1 MQSSHL
7 ARISCLSSRCP
18 SGSRVKGSSGGGV
31 GSQIH
36 STNGFFDF
44 QNSCRRSPMRL
55 AVHLWNMAR
64 IRKQMKKSI
73 KSSSAKSPE
82 TQGHS
87 LPEGLTEGSMKA
99 GGLEPAKT
107 GLRDRISPICT
118 LSQNGYGAWRCSLQ
132 KSKAHCGCWLNVKDK
147 QQCNYGFDAGQA

>member
-1 MQSSHL
+1 
-7 ARISCLSSRCP
+7 
-18 SGSRVKGSSGGGV
+18 
-31 GSQIH
+31 
-36 STNGFFDF
+36 
-44 QNSCRRSPMRL
+44 MRL

-118 LSQNGYGAWRCSLQ
+118 LSQNGYGRIDQ
-132 KSKAHCGCWLNVKDK
+132 KLLVAHAKLLLGKNFVPD
-147 QQCNYGFDAGQA
+147 QPMS

>member
-1 MQSSHL
+1 
-7 ARISCLSSRCP
+7 
-18 SGSRVKGSSGGGV
+18 
-31 GSQIH
+31 
-36 STNGFFDF
+36 
-44 QNSCRRSPMRL
+44 MRL

-107 GLRDRISPICT
+107 GLRNPNPTAVSSHGDKKGNSAP
-118 LSQNGYGAWRCSLQ
+118 
-132 KSKAHCGCWLNVKDK
+132 AHCATRGPAILSNSHAAPPRAACNHRRQSTTEPIRCAKSLPFFFFLNSVVFLV
-147 QQCNYGFDAGQA
+147 GWSLVGGRTFFA

>member
-1 MQSSHL
+1 
-7 ARISCLSSRCP
+7 
-18 SGSRVKGSSGGGV
+18 
-31 GSQIH
+31 
-36 STNGFFDF
+36 
-44 QNSCRRSPMRL
+44 MRL

-64 IRKQMKKSI
+64 ICKQMKKSI

-87 LPEGLTEGSMKA
+87 LPEGLAEGSMKA

-118 LSQNGYGAWRCSLQ
+118 LSQNGYGNILVLRLDYRRCCCSHKVVVVKFRGL
-132 KSKAHCGCWLNVKDK
+132 WLYA
-147 QQCNYGFDAGQA
+147 QYYSF

>member
-1 MQSSHL
+1 
-7 ARISCLSSRCP
+7 
-18 SGSRVKGSSGGGV
+18 
-31 GSQIH
+31 
-36 STNGFFDF
+36 
-44 QNSCRRSPMRL
+44 MRL

-87 LPEGLTEGSMKA
+87 VPEGLTEGSMKA

-118 LSQNGYGAWRCSLQ
+118 LSQNGYGKRFD
-132 KSKAHCGCWLNVKDK
+132 GCNTMISQTSNNTRDPTSV
-147 QQCNYGFDAGQA
+147 A

>member
-1 MQSSHL
+1 
-7 ARISCLSSRCP
+7 
-18 SGSRVKGSSGGGV
+18 
-31 GSQIH
+31 
-36 STNGFFDF
+36 
-44 QNSCRRSPMRL
+44 MRL

-118 LSQNGYGAWRCSLQ
+118 LSQNGYGDKGRACAAGLPPKRSSPQDFIACGAGRRRQQQ
-132 KSKAHCGCWLNVKDK
+132 KNSDIGI
-147 QQCNYGFDAGQA
+147 

>member
-1 MQSSHL
+1 
-7 ARISCLSSRCP
+7 
-18 SGSRVKGSSGGGV
+18 
-31 GSQIH
+31 
-36 STNGFFDF
+36 
-44 QNSCRRSPMRL
+44 MRL

-107 GLRDRISPICT
+107 GLRDRISPIST
-118 LSQNGYGAWRCSLQ
+118 LSQNGYGRI
-132 KSKAHCGCWLNVKDK
+132 
-147 QQCNYGFDAGQA
+147 

>member
-1 MQSSHL
+1 
-7 ARISCLSSRCP
+7 
-18 SGSRVKGSSGGGV
+18 
-31 GSQIH
+31 
-36 STNGFFDF
+36 
-44 QNSCRRSPMRL
+44 MRL

-118 LSQNGYGAWRCSLQ
+118 LSQNGYGTQGYSPREY
-132 KSKAHCGCWLNVKDK
+132 KAHRGFWLDDKDR
-147 QQCNYGFDAGQA
+147 QQCNYGYDAGQA

>member
-1 MQSSHL
+1 
-7 ARISCLSSRCP
+7 
-18 SGSRVKGSSGGGV
+18 
-31 GSQIH
+31 
-36 STNGFFDF
+36 
-44 QNSCRRSPMRL
+44 MRL

-118 LSQNGYGAWRCSLQ
+118 LSQMATVHYGLLCCIHHGLGPRASPPYR
-132 KSKAHCGCWLNVKDK
+132 A
-147 QQCNYGFDAGQA
+147 A

>member
-1 MQSSHL
+1 MATVEFDQKLIVAHAKLPLGQNFVPEQPMPEWLQSQ
-7 ARISCLSSRCP
+7 RKQWRW
-18 SGSRVKGSSGGGV
+18 GG

-36 STNGFFDF
+36 STNVFFDF
-44 QNSCRRSPMRL
+44 QNLCRRLPMRL

-118 LSQNGYGAWRCSLQ
+118 LSQNGYGRI
-132 KSKAHCGCWLNVKDK
+132 
-147 QQCNYGFDAGQA
+147 

>member
-1 MQSSHL
+1 
-7 ARISCLSSRCP
+7 
-18 SGSRVKGSSGGGV
+18 
-31 GSQIH
+31 
-36 STNGFFDF
+36 
-44 QNSCRRSPMRL
+44 MRL

-118 LSQNGYGAWRCSLQ
+118 LSQNGYGDL
-132 KSKAHCGCWLNVKDK
+132 
-147 QQCNYGFDAGQA
+147 